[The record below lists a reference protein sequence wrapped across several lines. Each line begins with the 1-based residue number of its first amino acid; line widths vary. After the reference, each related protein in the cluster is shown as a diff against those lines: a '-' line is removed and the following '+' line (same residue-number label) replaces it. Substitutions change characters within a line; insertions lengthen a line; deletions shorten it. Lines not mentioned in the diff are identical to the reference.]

1 MGIPHSAMRFDGN
14 DIAFIVMHIIQI
26 LLESH

>member
-14 DIAFIVMHIIQI
+14 DIAFIVMHIVLI
-26 LLESH
+26 LFESH